1 MALEAMA
8 GLRVEGYMENMCWYV
23 GVVVVMLVC
32 RGVSRGASRECNHLD
47 EVRLHPIPTVY
58 FRVGKEGSLS
68 NFF

>member
-1 MALEAMA
+1 M
-8 GLRVEGYMENMCWYV
+8 VNMCWYV